1 MATMTPDVLQSPAV
15 GILCALEADGFRVEL
30 TADGVLVIAPRSR
43 LTPERMAEITRHRDA
58 LKLLLRCCDAGVQAR
73 RDVFEY
79 QLAQTPAPRVPAFL
93 FRPDVPYVHGVCFSC
108 GDALAA
114 LRFGR
119 CWRCSLAWR
128 LAVRLP
134 VPADLAVVLDDVKV
148 LT

>member
-1 MATMTPDVLQSPAV
+1 MRRARTYAGVVAVL
-15 GILCALEADGFRVEL
+15 L
-30 TADGVLVIAPRSR
+30 TAAASARSTAQKSAVWCSGLP
-43 LTPERMAEITRHRDA
+43 LTKKVGNRSGT
-58 LKLLLRCCDAGVQAR
+58 
-73 RDVFEY
+73 
-79 QLAQTPAPRVPAFL
+79 AQMSTIQW
-93 FRPDVPYVHGVCFSC
+93 FRPWEPHHFRPGVPYVPGSCFSC